1 MSASPNTP
9 WISPEGPVS
18 QPPTLLT
25 PEPRARWLLYVLAA
39 LTVVAAGGL
48 FRPQPKK
55 NVAPSVM
62 TVRAARGVIQNTRRL
77 AGSISARRFVNIGAP
92 VLQGPDTG
100 RGLTLVFLA
109 ASGTRV
115 KEGQIVAEIDSQ
127 DIQDHL
133 VDVEAT
139 ISQAKLDIARR
150 KAMLVAQMEGLNQ
163 RLRVSKATLEKARLD
178 ARAMPVRN
186 SITQE
191 ILRLAAEEYQEAYEE
206 ALKQMPLT

>member
-9 WISPEGPVS
+9 WISPESATS
-18 QPPTLLT
+18 QPAKLIKPPESPT
-25 PEPRARWLLYVLAA
+25 RWPLYVLLA
-39 LTVVAAGGL
+39 LAVLTAGWL
-48 FRPQPKK
+48 LRPQPAKT
-55 NVAPSVM
+55 VAPSVT

-77 AGSISARRFVNIGAP
+77 AGSITARRFVNIGAP

-100 RGLTLVFLA
+100 RGLTLIFLA

-139 ISQAKLDIARR
+139 LSQAKMDIARR
-150 KAMLVAQMEGLNQ
+150 KALLVAQMEGLNQ
-163 RLRVSKATLEKARLD
+163 RLRVARATMEKARLD
-178 ARAMPVRN
+178 ARAIPIRN
-186 SITQE
+186 TITQE
-191 ILRLAAEEYQEAYEE
+191 ILRLAAEEYQEAYE
-206 ALKQMPLT
+206 